1 MNRIGYNK
9 MDNQRKSERVSCLVP
24 VDAKQND
31 PFDKTRTIDFSKGGI
46 GLISN
51 NEIKVNQAITIELDL
66 EQGEDPVFVVGKVQW
81 VSPIA
86 DTDQYRVGLAFDS
99 VSSGSK
105 SRLTKYFEA
114 REFSE

>member
-1 MNRIGYNK
+1 MENL
-9 MDNQRKSERVSCLVP
+9 RKHERVSCLVP

-51 NEIKVNQAITIELDL
+51 NEIKLDQKVTIALDL

-81 VSPIA
+81 VSPV
-86 DTDQYRVGLAFDS
+86 TNSSQYRVGLCFDS
-99 VSSGSK
+99 VSSGSE
-105 SRLTKYFEA
+105 SRLNEYFEGL
-114 REFSE
+114 